1 MSKKLGFRYFRKYLY
16 SVRNLISI
24 VLLSVFL
31 IQASAKFIIYVN
43 FKLNQD
49 FIAKNLCVKKEIAN
63 NDCEGG
69 CCLKESLEKEE
80 KSESPLPNLPKDKS
94 ETFYIPVQLNQTI
107 ETGQIISNIHFI
119 YMDKPTKDYPLSIFH
134 PPQIS

>member
-1 MSKKLGFRYFRKYLY
+1 MSKKLGFWAFQYYLY
-16 SVRNLISI
+16 HVRSIISI
-24 VLLSVFL
+24 ALLSVFL

-43 FKLNQD
+43 FKLNQEY
-49 FIAKNLCVKKEIAN
+49 IAKNLCVKKEIEN

-80 KSESPLPNLPKDKS
+80 KSENPLPNLPKEKS

-107 ETGQIISNIHFI
+107 ETGQVISRINFI
-119 YMDKPTKDYPLSIFH
+119 YIDKSVSDYQLNIFH
-134 PPQIS
+134 PPQVA